1 MTNYSYIFGS
11 LDETDQFLGKHKL
24 PQMTKCEIDNYE
36 ENWAHNF
43 KTHKGEIPM
52 PKSLHWGI
60 PLNFIKE
67 LIQITYSFFQKRE
80 DMEYMLLYL
89 IKLVLH

>member
-36 ENWAHNF
+36 EN
-43 KTHKGEIPM
+43 
-52 PKSLHWGI
+52 
-60 PLNFIKE
+60 
-67 LIQITYSFFQKRE
+67 
-80 DMEYMLLYL
+80 
-89 IKLVLH
+89 

>member
-1 MTNYSYIFGS
+1 
-11 LDETDQFLGKHKL
+11 
-24 PQMTKCEIDNYE
+24 
-36 ENWAHNF
+36 
-43 KTHKGEIPM
+43 M